1 VCVCVSSFVAAGVF
15 VGGRDGHEGNKHT
28 TCSTANKILLYTRA
42 ISPPLH
48 TQACT
53 DSDASL
59 ADGQI
64 FEAFPTDTC
73 VAQRQSDGNFFSLEF
88 GKDDFE
94 NPLVT
99 YIFGSTDC
107 GASNAKAK
115 TSSTELYTACADQA
129 WQGGISVYGKWVYH
143 P

>member
-1 VCVCVSSFVAAGVF
+1 LFN
-15 VGGRDGHEGNKHT
+15 REQNPP
-28 TCSTANKILLYTRA
+28 IYTRH
-42 ISPPLH
+42 LTTVH